1 MLLSTRLCGRA
12 SPPARARAVGPGER
26 ADRARCAGD
35 DPSDRPDRRHHR
47 ALSERLDLELA
58 LEPTDSVAVIEGDH
72 VRRGQTS
79 GGSRHDRSARE
90 LRRRRTQRRHPI
102 RARTDQT
109 QYQAQLN
116 IGQGSEQVRNAQAA
130 VGQAQ
135 QTLELDQTQSQ
146 PLSGAACRAGTSRN
160 SKSTSSARR
169 FATTNSKLDSAKA
182 SLASAA
188 LNARVNGTY
197 QQGLQAANVASAQA
211 AAQSAYAQ
219 AAQIQ
224 APIDK
229 TVIRSPVDGVV
240 VNRNLNPGEYPG
252 SQTIFTVQQLDP
264 VYAELNASS
273 TDVFRIRRGAA
284 VAVSVAGVDGATYR
298 GRVNAVLGQV
308 EPGSTNFTVEAILA
322 NPGLRL
328 KSGMAVTGTV
338 SLPTV
343 SGVGIPAT
351 AFLDD
356 QHDTVMIVDA
366 NGNARQVS
374 VREEGSDGKTSIVA
388 GLASRNEGRLERPAR
403 PNGRSADRRHA
414 VRLPEPVVRAMWPT
428 RLFVLRPTLVFVTL
442 ALVAVAGAV
451 ALATIVQQQ
460 FPNIDF
466 PTITVRASYPGG
478 STTEIRDAIV
488 RPIEDAIAGRAR
500 PRSHQHDRAARSSDD
515 LGGVLAEL
523 E

>member
-1 MLLSTRLCGRA
+1 MIGLIVLLSTGCAGGHHRRHGQEPSAPAGVPTALA
-12 SPPARARAVGPGER
+12 SPATIHPTVQI
-26 ADRARCAGD
+26 AGIIA
-35 DPSDRPDRRHHR
+35 PYQNVSISSS
-47 ALSERLDLELA
+47 LV
-58 LEPTDSVAVIEGDH
+58 EPTDSVAVIEGDH
-72 VRRGQTS
+72 VRRGQLLAVLDSTDLRAS
-79 GGSRHDRSARE
+79 YDAAERSAVSD
-90 LRRRRTQRRHPI
+90 T
-102 RARTDQT
+102 ARTDQT
-109 QYQAQLN
+109 RYQAVLN
-116 IGQGSEQVRNAQAA
+116 IGQGNDAVRNAQAA

-135 QTLELDQTQSQ
+135 QNLKLDQLNLTRYQALLSSGYVSQ
-146 PLSGAACRAGTSRN
+146 QQVDQQRTTVRN
-160 SKSTSSARR
+160 DEQQ
-169 FATTNSKLDSAKA
+169 LDSAKA
-182 SLASAA
+182 SLASAV

-224 APIDK
+224 SSIDK

-240 VNRNLNPGEYPG
+240 VNRNLNPGQYPG

-273 TDVFRIRRGAA
+273 TDVFRIRRNAA

-388 GLASRNEGRLERPAR
+388 GLASRTKVVS
-403 PNGRSADRRHA
+403 NGQLGLTAGQQIGATPSAS
-414 VRLPEPVVRAMWPT
+414 PSP
-428 RLFVLRPTLVFVTL
+428 
-442 ALVAVAGAV
+442 
-451 ALATIVQQQ
+451 
-460 FPNIDF
+460 
-466 PTITVRASYPGG
+466 
-478 STTEIRDAIV
+478 
-488 RPIEDAIAGRAR
+488 
-500 PRSHQHDRAARSSDD
+500 
-515 LGGVLAEL
+515 
-523 E
+523 